1 MGVCQE
7 CGSCQYPRHGL
18 FLAFGAFWVG
28 GMNINKD
35 DGFTLVEILIAIT
48 IFCFAVLGLAI
59 GTVSVIRTNQTSHL
73 RASAV
78 NLAQA
83 RLEELRAMTSA
94 AFSALSCPSST
105 PCSDNAVASGVTFRR
120 CLGPVQCRP
129 GNLQKAEL
137 PSRQAG
143 ASILAGGMH
152 GIEAK
157 QERHNLDARRGNAG
171 P

>member
-1 MGVCQE
+1 MSELLVV
-7 CGSCQYPRHGL
+7 SISKTLSVRSL
-18 FLAFGAFWVG
+18 WRLRFS

-59 GTVSVIRTNQTSHL
+59 GTVSVIRSNQTSHL

-83 RLEELRAMTSA
+83 RLEEFRAMTST

-105 PCSDNAVASGVTFRR
+105 PCSDNATASGVTFTRQWWITNNS
-120 CLGPVQCRP
+120 PV
-129 GNLQKAEL
+129 
-137 PSRQAG
+137 AG
-143 ASILAGGMH
+143 VNRIDVTVNWTDYASQTLTFTASVP
-152 GIEAK
+152 
-157 QERHNLDARRGNAG
+157 Q
-171 P
+171 

>member
-1 MGVCQE
+1 
-7 CGSCQYPRHGL
+7 
-18 FLAFGAFWVG
+18 
-28 GMNINKD
+28 MNINK

-59 GTVSVIRTNQTSHL
+59 GTVSVIRSNQNSHL

-105 PCSDNAVASGVTFRR
+105 PCSDNAVASGVTFTRQWSITTNS
-120 CLGPVQCRP
+120 PV
-129 GNLQKAEL
+129 
-137 PSRQAG
+137 AG
-143 ASILAGGMH
+143 VNRIDVSVNWSDYANQTLTFTA
-152 GIEAK
+152 AVP
-157 QERHNLDARRGNAG
+157 Q
-171 P
+171 

>member
-1 MGVCQE
+1 MGMCQE
-7 CGSCQYPRHGL
+7 CRSCQYPRHGL

-94 AFSALSCPSST
+94 AFSGLSCPSST
-105 PCSDNAVASGVTFRR
+105 PCSDNATASGVTFTRQWR
-120 CLGPVQCRP
+120 ITTNSPV
-129 GNLQKAEL
+129 
-137 PSRQAG
+137 AG
-143 ASILAGGMH
+143 VNRIDVTVNWMDYASQTLTFTASVP
-152 GIEAK
+152 
-157 QERHNLDARRGNAG
+157 Q
-171 P
+171 

>member
-94 AFSALSCPSST
+94 AFSSLSCPSST
-105 PCSDNAVASGVTFRR
+105 PCSDNATASGVTFTRQWR
-120 CLGPVQCRP
+120 ITTNSPV
-129 GNLQKAEL
+129 
-137 PSRQAG
+137 AG
-143 ASILAGGMH
+143 VNRIDVTVNWMDYASQTLTFTASVP
-152 GIEAK
+152 
-157 QERHNLDARRGNAG
+157 Q
-171 P
+171 

>member
-1 MGVCQE
+1 MGVCQD
-7 CGSCQYPRHGL
+7 CRSCQYPRHYL
-18 FLAFGAFWVG
+18 FLVFGAFWVG
-28 GMNINKD
+28 AMNINKG

-94 AFSALSCPSST
+94 AFSGLSCPSST
-105 PCSDNAVASGVTFRR
+105 PCSDNATASGVTFTRQWR
-120 CLGPVQCRP
+120 ITTNSPV
-129 GNLQKAEL
+129 
-137 PSRQAG
+137 AG
-143 ASILAGGMH
+143 VNRIDVTVNWMDYASQTLTFTASVP
-152 GIEAK
+152 
-157 QERHNLDARRGNAG
+157 Q
-171 P
+171 

>member
-1 MGVCQE
+1 MGVCQN
-7 CGSCQYPRHGL
+7 CWSCQYPRLSL
-18 FLAFGAFWVG
+18 FVILGALYVS
-28 GMNINKD
+28 GMKTKKH

-94 AFSALSCPSST
+94 AFSGLSCSSST
-105 PCSDNAVASGVTFRR
+105 PCSDNAAASGVTFTRQWWITTNS
-120 CLGPVQCRP
+120 PV
-129 GNLQKAEL
+129 
-137 PSRQAG
+137 AG
-143 ASILAGGMH
+143 VNRIDVSVNWSDYTSQTLTFTASVP
-152 GIEAK
+152 
-157 QERHNLDARRGNAG
+157 Q
-171 P
+171 

>member
-1 MGVCQE
+1 MKTKK
-7 CGSCQYPRHGL
+7 H
-18 FLAFGAFWVG
+18 
-28 GMNINKD
+28 

-94 AFSALSCPSST
+94 AFSGLLCPSST
-105 PCSDNAVASGVTFRR
+105 H
-120 CLGPVQCRP
+120 
-129 GNLQKAEL
+129 
-137 PSRQAG
+137 
-143 ASILAGGMH
+143 SIAPLHPA
-152 GIEAK
+152 
-157 QERHNLDARRGNAG
+157 
-171 P
+171 

>member
-35 DGFTLVEILIAIT
+35 YGFTLVEILIAIT

-94 AFSALSCPSST
+94 AFSSLSCPSST
-105 PCSDNAVASGVTFRR
+105 PCSDNATASGVTFTRQWR
-120 CLGPVQCRP
+120 ITTNSPV
-129 GNLQKAEL
+129 
-137 PSRQAG
+137 AG
-143 ASILAGGMH
+143 VNRIDVTVNWMDYASQTLTFTASVP
-152 GIEAK
+152 
-157 QERHNLDARRGNAG
+157 Q
-171 P
+171 

>member
-1 MGVCQE
+1 MKTKK
-7 CGSCQYPRHGL
+7 H
-18 FLAFGAFWVG
+18 
-28 GMNINKD
+28 

-94 AFSALSCPSST
+94 AFSGLLCPSST
-105 PCSDNAVASGVTFRR
+105 PCSDSATASGVTFTRQWWITTNS
-120 CLGPVQCRP
+120 PV
-129 GNLQKAEL
+129 
-137 PSRQAG
+137 AG
-143 ASILAGGMH
+143 VNRIDVSVNWSDYTSQTLTFTASVP
-152 GIEAK
+152 
-157 QERHNLDARRGNAG
+157 Q
-171 P
+171 